1 MNWSILRSL
10 KITLLVATTIAA
22 LCCFGYAQSA
32 KKPKI
37 GLVLKPLDNTY
48 FGAMARGAEAAAK
61 EFGVGLTT
69 VAATALTDD
78 AGQAS
83 QLAALDASGEYS
95 CYIVNPVSPTNLLQ
109 PLSSVSKKGQ
119 PIINIDLP
127 IDLNAAAKA
136 NVTITSYM
144 GSDSVATGAVAGK
157 YMLAIL
163 PNGST
168 VALIGGL
175 PADPCYQGVEACIAA
190 LAGKSVP
197 KNVSS
202 W

>member
-1 MNWSILRSL
+1 
-10 KITLLVATTIAA
+10 
-22 LCCFGYAQSA
+22 
-32 KKPKI
+32 
-37 GLVLKPLDNTY
+37 
-48 FGAMARGAEAAAK
+48 
-61 EFGVGLTT
+61 
-69 VAATALTDD
+69 
-78 AGQAS
+78 
-83 QLAALDASGEYS
+83 
-95 CYIVNPVSPTNLLQ
+95 VSPTNLLQ
-109 PLSSVSKKGQ
+109 PLSSVSKRQ
-119 PIINIDLP
+119 PIIKIYLP

-197 KNVSS
+197 KNVPTPVLVVTKEKDYFASGRIGRNPA
-202 W
+202 